1 MKKKNVGIVGG
12 SGYAGEELLSLVSN
26 HQFMNLHAVSSR
38 DFEGQQV
45 SSIFES
51 FSDPDVIFLRPT
63 DDKFLECDVVY
74 FCTPHGIS
82 MQMAKQFLDNETKII
97 DLSADF
103 RLKDKTIWE
112 EWYGMKHRQSDLIE
126 KSIYGLVDI
135 YAEGIKKANLIAVP
149 GCYPTASL
157 LGLMPLLN
165 QGINISN
172 IVIDAKS
179 GISGAGR
186 STVEGGMQKEMH
198 ENLRAYAALGHRHLP
213 EIKQEIDRASGK
225 EINVSFMPHLIPMM
239 RGIYASIYIQ
249 TDSSNLTKDIFD
261 EFYNDS
267 PSVVILDDIPK
278 ISDVVN
284 TNKCE
289 ISLFDTPVS
298 GQYLVISAID
308 NLLKGASG
316 QAVQCFNL
324 MFGLDLDESF

>member
-1 MKKKNVGIVGG
+1 
-12 SGYAGEELLSLVSN
+12 
-26 HQFMNLHAVSSR
+26 
-38 DFEGQQV
+38 
-45 SSIFES
+45 
-51 FSDPDVIFLRPT
+51 
-63 DDKFLECDVVY
+63 
-74 FCTPHGIS
+74 
-82 MQMAKQFLDNETKII
+82 
-97 DLSADF
+97 
-103 RLKDKTIWE
+103 
-112 EWYGMKHRQSDLIE
+112 MKHRQSDLIE

-249 TDSSNLTKDIFD
+249 TDSSNLRKDIFD

>member
-12 SGYAGEELLSLVSN
+12 SGYAGEELLSLVSS

-112 EWYGMKHRQSDLIE
+112 EWYGMKHRQSDLIK

-135 YAEGIKKANLIAVP
+135 YAEDIKKANLIAVP

-213 EIKQEIDRASGK
+213 EIKQEINRASGK

-249 TDSSNLTKDIFD
+249 TDSSNLRKDIFD

>member
-12 SGYAGEELLSLVSN
+12 SGYAGEELLSLVSS

-112 EWYGMKHRQSDLIE
+112 KWYGMKHRQSDLIE
-126 KSIYGLVDI
+126 ESIYGLVDI
-135 YAEGIKKANLIAVP
+135 YGEDIKKANLIAVP

-165 QGINISN
+165 QEINISN

-179 GISGAGR
+179 GLSGAGR

-213 EIKQEIDRASGK
+213 EIKQEAERASGQ
-225 EINVSFMPHLIPMM
+225 EINISFMPHLIPMM

>member
-12 SGYAGEELLSLVSN
+12 SGYAGEELLSLVSS

-82 MQMAKQFLDNETKII
+82 MQMVKQFLDNETKII

-249 TDSSNLTKDIFD
+249 TDSSNLRKDIFD

>member
-74 FCTPHGIS
+74 FCTPQGIS

-112 EWYGMKHRQSDLIE
+112 KWYGMKHRQSDLIE
-126 KSIYGLVDI
+126 ESIYGLVDI
-135 YAEGIKKANLIAVP
+135 YGEDIKKANLIAVP

-165 QGINISN
+165 QEINISN

-179 GISGAGR
+179 GLSGAGR

-213 EIKQEIDRASGK
+213 EIKQEAERASGQ
-225 EINVSFMPHLIPMM
+225 EINISFMPHLIPMM